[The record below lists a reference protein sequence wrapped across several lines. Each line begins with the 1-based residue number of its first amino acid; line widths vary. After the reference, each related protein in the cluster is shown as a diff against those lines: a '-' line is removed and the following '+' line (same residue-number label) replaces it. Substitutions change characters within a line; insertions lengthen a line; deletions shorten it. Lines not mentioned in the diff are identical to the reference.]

1 MVTSPNFGGADLLSD
16 KSVALAK
23 NKVSQS
29 DDAVIT
35 TKGTFGRVAYVRSDT
50 PKFVYSPQLCYWR
63 VKNPSVIHPKFI
75 YYWLQGP
82 EFIAQAF
89 QVKSS
94 TDMADYTNLTD
105 QRRMSITATDVFTQK
120 KIAAILSAYDDQIE
134 NNKRR
139 IALLEKMAE
148 EIYCE
153 WFVRFRFPG
162 HDQVKMVKG
171 VPEGWEQKPSIE
183 IFEVLSGGTPK
194 TDVSRFWGG
203 ELPFFTPKDAGTN
216 IYVLDT
222 EKTITE
228 KGLESCNSRLYKK
241 DTIFITARGTVGK
254 IVLAHRDMSMNQSC
268 YALLPKTE
276 IFI

>member
-1 MVTSPNFGGADLLSD
+1 
-16 KSVALAK
+16 
-23 NKVSQS
+23 
-29 DDAVIT
+29 
-35 TKGTFGRVAYVRSDT
+35 
-50 PKFVYSPQLCYWR
+50 
-63 VKNPSVIHPKFI
+63 
-75 YYWLQGP
+75 
-82 EFIAQAF
+82 
-89 QVKSS
+89 
-94 TDMADYTNLTD
+94 MADYTNLTD